1 MTNRTKLL
9 LPALFAAG
17 IGIEAQ
23 AAEIPTNTA
32 QMQAM
37 DKITG
42 RVSVIN
48 VPVNAEVKFGSF
60 SVLVR
65 DCRTRSP
72 EETPENFAF
81 VDVADTVNGNEQV
94 NIFKGWMLSSSPA
107 LNAIEH
113 PVYDVWLLKCIDTDV
128 SGVQTLTPDELA
140 ARDQLP
146 MQRTVETTPQKANVR
161 EDGFEEINL
170 SGEPIDLLPAAVREE
185 GEESAA
191 QAEIIPFKPEG
202 TETKRPVFIQPR
214 REIIPFKPEGTET
227 DADDAETAEF
237 PADENAP
244 HSLLNFPRPDNE
256 KRPDEIT
263 TNIEIRENA
272 TDEAET
278 VINSD
283 TRILSLPENGSNNGS
298 EPKAAETTA
307 PAEGNKAKTGEN
319 AEVTPETDGAAAV
332 SPVEPADEAAVTEM
346 TAAAEE
352 ENKAETGENPETTPE
367 NAAAPKVSEDT
378 LRELEEELS
387 RKLADD

>member
-113 PVYDVWLLKCIDTDV
+113 PVYDVWLLKCIDTDI

-202 TETKRPVFIQPR
+202 TET
-214 REIIPFKPEGTET
+214 
-227 DADDAETAEF
+227 DADDAATTEF

-263 TNIEIRENA
+263 TNREIRENTA
-272 TDEAET
+272 NEAET
-278 VINSD
+278 VVNSD
-283 TRILSLPENGSNNGS
+283 ARILSLPENGPNDGS

>member
-1 MTNRTKLL
+1 MNEMEKTQLL
-9 LPALFAAG
+9 G
-17 IGIEAQ
+17 
-23 AAEIPTNTA
+23 
-32 QMQAM
+32 M
-37 DKITG
+37 
-42 RVSVIN
+42 
-48 VPVNAEVKFGSF
+48 
-60 SVLVR
+60 
-65 DCRTRSP
+65 
-72 EETPENFAF
+72 
-81 VDVADTVNGNEQV
+81 
-94 NIFKGWMLSSSPA
+94 
-107 LNAIEH
+107 
-113 PVYDVWLLKCIDTDV
+113 
-128 SGVQTLTPDELA
+128 TPDELA

-202 TETKRPVFIQPR
+202 TET
-214 REIIPFKPEGTET
+214 

-263 TNIEIRENA
+263 TNIEIRENTA
-272 TDEAET
+272 NEAET

-283 TRILSLPENGSNNGS
+283 ARILSLPENGSNNGS

-307 PAEGNKAKTGEN
+307 PAERNKAQTGEN

>member
-140 ARDQLP
+140 ARDRLP

-191 QAEIIPFKPEG
+191 QTEVIPFKPEG
-202 TETKRPVFIQPR
+202 
-214 REIIPFKPEGTET
+214 
-227 DADDAETAEF
+227 ADTGGNDAETAEF

-263 TNIEIRENA
+263 TDIEIRENA

-278 VINSD
+278 VINGD
-283 TRILSLPENGSNNGS
+283 TRVLSLPENNQNNGS

-307 PAEGNKAKTGEN
+307 PAEGNKAETDGN
-319 AEVTPETDGAAAV
+319 AEATPETGGAAAV
-332 SPVEPADEAAVTEM
+332 SPVEPATEKTATEM
-346 TAAAEE
+346 TAAEE
-352 ENKAETGENPETTPE
+352 ANEAETGENPETTPE

>member
-1 MTNRTKLL
+1 MTNRTKIL

-17 IGIEAQ
+17 IGIETQ
-23 AAEIPTNTA
+23 AAEISTNTA

-128 SGVQTLTPDELA
+128 SSVQTLTPDELA

-146 MQRTVETTPQKANVR
+146 MQRTVETTPKKANVR

-191 QAEIIPFKPEG
+191 QTEVIPFKPE
-202 TETKRPVFIQPR
+202 EAD
-214 REIIPFKPEGTET
+214 T
-227 DADDAETAEF
+227 DGNNEETAEF

-244 HSLLNFPRPDNE
+244 HSLLNFSRPNGEDDRAN
-256 KRPDEIT
+256 EIT
-263 TNIEIRENA
+263 TNIEIRENTA
-272 TDEAET
+272 NEAET
-278 VINSD
+278 VVNSD
-283 TRILSLPENGSNNGS
+283 ARILSLPENGPNDGS

>member
-1 MTNRTKLL
+1 M
-9 LPALFAAG
+9 
-17 IGIEAQ
+17 
-23 AAEIPTNTA
+23 
-32 QMQAM
+32 
-37 DKITG
+37 
-42 RVSVIN
+42 
-48 VPVNAEVKFGSF
+48 
-60 SVLVR
+60 
-65 DCRTRSP
+65 
-72 EETPENFAF
+72 
-81 VDVADTVNGNEQV
+81 
-94 NIFKGWMLSSSPA
+94 
-107 LNAIEH
+107 
-113 PVYDVWLLKCIDTDV
+113 
-128 SGVQTLTPDELA
+128 
-140 ARDQLP
+140 P
-146 MQRTVETTPQKANVR
+146 MMR
-161 EDGFEEINL
+161 
-170 SGEPIDLLPAAVREE
+170 
-185 GEESAA
+185 
-191 QAEIIPFKPEG
+191 
-202 TETKRPVFIQPR
+202 KRP
-214 REIIPFKPEGTET
+214 
-227 DADDAETAEF
+227 EF

-263 TNIEIRENA
+263 TDIEIRENA

-307 PAEGNKAKTGEN
+307 PAEGNKAETDGN